1 MIIEHNWSLS
11 EAQQVTASGATLS
24 TNVIDLSDGRDLG
37 RGRPL
42 YLHFYVDETPGNA
55 AAAATASLDIA
66 VVTAN
71 NEALTSFPV
80 DVARATAKVVVAAPG
95 GQPVTNATA
104 DWHLWE
110 RSQFYLPL
118 GSPDV
123 GILGTPYSQGI
134 DGGAGASYSEFL
146 GHRYLGVRYTWTFG
160 VGGAVSA
167 FKVSSR
173 LVLDQST
180 LPPIYPASTNT

>member
-71 NEALTSFPV
+71 DEALTSFPV

-104 DWHLWE
+104 DWYLWE